1 MRMLTQS
8 VFAAPAHSTC
18 SSVREQSFA
27 ACDGE
32 LSAAALREIDAHLH
46 ECSACR
52 RCIGTDAVFLRVV
65 RAATSIESAPQS
77 LRERVAIALHT
88 RTTENAPA

>member
-1 MRMLTQS
+1 MLDPH
-8 VFAAPAHSTC
+8 ARATC
-18 SSVREQSFA
+18 EAVRAQSFA

-46 ECSACR
+46 ECAGCRARISA
-52 RCIGTDAVFLRVV
+52 DAVFLRVV
-65 RAATSIESAPQS
+65 HAATSVESAPLS
-77 LRERVAIALHT
+77 LRERVVLALHM